1 MQRVRFILQPR
12 FASIGEGEYFSADIL
27 ARATVTK
34 AMRRNY
40 FCLVNLD
47 AKKVTKKQSF

>member
-1 MQRVRFILQPR
+1 MTLWN
-12 FASIGEGEYFSADIL
+12 FSADIL

-40 FCLVNLD
+40 FCLVKLD